1 MKTFL
6 VMAFVI
12 AFSSSA
18 LAEVWTIGYAPAKK
32 EQSPVVKMVS
42 LAGTTKMLAEPIKV
56 QRVEVVCAQG
66 VCRVVPVQRANCSG
80 RVLRANRWFPGRRM
94 AANRE
99 ARRTARLRSCN

>member
-6 VMAFVI
+6 VTVFVI

-18 LAEVWTIGYAPAKK
+18 LAEVWKIGYAPAKNA
-32 EQSPVVKMVS
+32 QSPTVKMVS
-42 LAGTTKMLAEPIKV
+42 LTGTTKMATEPTQL
-56 QRVEVVCAQG
+56 QRVEVICLQG
-66 VCRVVPVQRANCSG
+66 VCRAVPVQRANCSG